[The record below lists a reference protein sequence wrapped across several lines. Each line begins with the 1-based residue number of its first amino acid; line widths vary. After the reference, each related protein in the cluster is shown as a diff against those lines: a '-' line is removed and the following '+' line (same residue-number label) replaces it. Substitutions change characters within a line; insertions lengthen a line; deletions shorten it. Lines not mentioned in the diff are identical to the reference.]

1 MNQAQQTPS
10 SPNLRAI
17 RILFN
22 AIIAGT
28 LLFSI
33 VALLIN
39 KTQGPFSKEIRGY
52 HNIFL
57 GISIGIAVICFVIA
71 RRSYNKGIA
80 IAKDSLISLPDKLN
94 KYLATLL
101 MYIALC
107 EGPAV
112 FGVVL
117 FLITGNYFMLIITVT
132 MIAAMLTKAP
142 TIKRITDEL
151 GLDWKQ
157 QQELE

>member
-22 AIIAGT
+22 AIIVGT
-28 LLFSI
+28 LLFSAI
-33 VALLIN
+33 AVLIN
-39 KTQGPFSKEIRGY
+39 KTQGPFSKKVSEY
-52 HNIFL
+52 QNIFL
-57 GISIGIAVICFVIA
+57 GISIGIAVVCFVIA
-71 RRSYNKGIA
+71 RRSYNKGTA
-80 IAKDSLISLPDKLN
+80 IAKDSLISLPEKLN
-94 KYLATLL
+94 KYLAALL

-112 FGVVL
+112 FGFVL
-117 FLITGNYFMLIITVT
+117 FLITGNYFILIITVT

-142 TIKRITDEL
+142 TLKRITDEL
-151 GLDWKQ
+151 GL
-157 QQELE
+157 ETTTGT